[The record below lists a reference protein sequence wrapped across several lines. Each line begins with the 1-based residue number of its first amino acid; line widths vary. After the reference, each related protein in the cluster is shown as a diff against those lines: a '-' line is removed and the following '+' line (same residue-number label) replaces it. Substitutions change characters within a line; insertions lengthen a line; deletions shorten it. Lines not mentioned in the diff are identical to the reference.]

1 MNQDERQYERVISN
15 ISRTVKVSLKEAQ
28 LILSGKLSDLSPE
41 VQKKIKAVSLDPKDQ
56 VIFQEL
62 RDIQAKL
69 ELLASVSSLVSPK
82 KLSPAKRTKDK
93 DSTALNAFIR
103 KRLTTPNKELLVL
116 ARAKFPKIDISIESL
131 KMRKTRL
138 RNNSEG

>member
-1 MNQDERQYERVISN
+1 MNQDEMQHLRTISN
-15 ISRTVKVSLKEAQ
+15 ISSTVKVSLKEAQ
-28 LILSGKLSDLSPE
+28 LILSGKLSDLGPE

-56 VIFQEL
+56 VIFQKL

-69 ELLASVSSLVSPK
+69 ESLAFVSSPVPPK
-82 KLSPAKRTKDK
+82 RSSPAKRTKDK
-93 DSTALNAFIR
+93 ASTALDAFIR

-116 ARAKFPKIDISIESL
+116 ARAKFSKIDISIESL

-138 RNNSEG
+138 RKEAAE